1 MNNTLKTFILM
12 AALTGLFMVGGQI
25 LGGRQGMVLALVI
38 ALVMNFLAYWNSDKM
53 ALAMNKA
60 REVSEAEAP
69 ELHQIVARLAQ
80 RAGLPKPR
88 VYIVDNPTPNAFA
101 TGRNPEHAAVAVTT
115 GIMQVLNKEELEGVL
130 GHELGHIKNRD
141 ILISSIAAVM
151 AGAISYL
158 ATMAQWAMIFGG
170 GRSDDDGGGNPI
182 AMLLMMIVAPLA
194 ASLIQMAISRS
205 REYIADRTGAE
216 ICGHPKA
223 LASALQK
230 LSTYNKQRPMQVNPA
245 SAQMYIVNPLKSGAI
260 AGLFST
266 HPPMEERIR
275 RLLAMQDV

>member
-1 MNNTLKTFILM
+1 M
-12 AALTGLFMVGGQI
+12 AALTALFMVGGQ
-25 LGGRQGMVLALVI
+25 LLAGQQGMMI
-38 ALVMNFLAYWNSDKM
+38 ALVMALGLNFFAYWNSDKM

-69 ELHQIVARLAQ
+69 DLHLLVANLAA
-80 RAGLPKPR
+80 RAGIPKPR
-88 VYIVDNPTPNAFA
+88 IYNVDNATPNAFA

-115 GIMQVLNKEELEGVL
+115 GIMQVLNREELEGVL
-130 GHELGHIKNRD
+130 AHELGHIKNRD

-170 GRSDDDGGGNPI
+170 GRDDEEGGNPI
-182 AMLLMMIVAPLA
+182 ASLVMMIVAPLA

-205 REYIADRTGAE
+205 REYIADATGAE

-230 LSTYNKQRPMQVNPA
+230 LANYNRQRPMDVNPA
-245 SAQMYIVNPLKSGAI
+245 SAQMYIVNPLAGGSL

-275 RLLAMQDV
+275 RLLAM